1 MAALSS
7 PQARRSRR
15 AGVVLCVVAAL
26 QLVAFSWTPVAD
38 LITAPLE
45 ERART
50 MAAQAPRDG
59 YSAILLLGGVGSRP
73 PVGSTQHLEF
83 GDAASRVWLA
93 ARLYHA
99 GVAPRIIVSGGG
111 FPTADGTVLVS
122 EAESIRP
129 VLQDLGVPVDAILL
143 EPRSLNTRENA
154 QESQHLIDDHTK
166 VALVT
171 SAYHMP
177 RAMREMQSAG
187 VHAYAFPTDF
197 RIRPERR
204 PASQQWLPSPGTL
217 ELSTLAIKEWL
228 GMLIQSITMRMP
240 EAKP

>member
-1 MAALSS
+1 MAVLSS
-7 PQARRSRR
+7 PRSRR
-15 AGVVLCVVAAL
+15 FRRTGVVLCVIAAL
-26 QLVAFSWTPVAD
+26 QLVAFSWPPVAD
-38 LITAPLE
+38 LIAGPLE
-45 ERART
+45 RQART
-50 MAAQAPRDG
+50 MAAQAPRHG
-59 YSAILLLGGVGSRP
+59 YAAILLLGGVATKPAMSA
-73 PVGSTQHLEF
+73 TEHLEF
-83 GDAASRVWLA
+83 GNAASRVWFA

-99 GVAPRIIVSGGG
+99 GVAPRIIVSGGSY
-111 FPTADGTVLVS
+111 PTADGTMLMS
-122 EAESIRP
+122 EAESIHP
-129 VLQDLGVPVDAILL
+129 VLQDLGVPIDAILL

-154 QESQHLIDDHTK
+154 EESRRLIDDQAK

-204 PASQQWLPSPGTL
+204 PALQIWLPSPLTL
-217 ELSTLAIKEWL
+217 ELSTIAIKEWL
-228 GMLIQSITMRMP
+228 GMLMQSITMRKY